1 MDSINKKIGKMLIY
15 SLLERQIQEGDT
27 EGTVVI
33 EANHAGS
40 VERRPALPHF
50 WPWEGHIMISLVFL
64 SLAFTTSHATLVSAI
79 LSALQIPKAY

>member
-1 MDSINKKIGKMLIY
+1 MVSINEKIGKMLVY

-33 EANHAGS
+33 GANHAGS
-40 VERRPALPHF
+40 VERRPALPHC
-50 WPWEGHIMISLVFL
+50 WPWKGHIMVSLVFL
-64 SLAFTTSHATLVSAI
+64 SLAFTTSLVTLVSAI